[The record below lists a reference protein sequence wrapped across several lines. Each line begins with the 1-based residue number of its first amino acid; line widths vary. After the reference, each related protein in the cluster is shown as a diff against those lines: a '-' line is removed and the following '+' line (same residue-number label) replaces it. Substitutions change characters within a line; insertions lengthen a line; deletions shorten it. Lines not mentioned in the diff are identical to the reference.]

1 MFSKSLVLTLLGFA
15 TAKAAEFPYTT
26 LLRSGQPADAEYPFG
41 TGVTAKMDK
50 VLTNVLSGEDYGTW
64 DPMFPDNKTTVEVSN
79 NPDFFSILDAPDGG
93 VIGFVHFESPN
104 PSQIYALGLDQADD
118 GSLKVTSTEPVDF
131 SEYGG
136 AWVLC
141 AGSVTPWG
149 VHLGGEEYE
158 PNAAAFEKASC
169 LFDSQCEDSLQTLDP
184 YSFGKTIEMLRYFDV
199 YAEDGVTTLDDVK
212 QVYDPYNYGWGVEVQ
227 PVSGSSGKGTKWYTT
242 GRLSQELV
250 YVMPNNKTV
259 YITDD
264 GTNVGFFRV
273 ELDTPGDMSSG
284 TIYAA
289 KLEQKSAENGG
300 DFGLSW
306 VELGSST
313 QEELKATLDA
323 GLKFSDIFDSVD
335 PVNGTCADGYTSIN
349 QGGRGIEC
357 IKLVEGQENT
367 AAFFEPRRYGAY
379 LGATTEA
386 SKWEGFVY
394 DPYTNK
400 AYTSI
405 SDVRYGMEDSMKKG
419 ESDDTYDIGGP
430 NAIKLPYNPCGC
442 VYALDMDDNYVA
454 TSFTAALCGK
464 PMEEDEDGNS
474 CALDGISNPDN
485 VARIGKIILIGEDT
499 SAHQNDMVWAW
510 EPETGKLTRVATTP
524 YGSESTGINLYE
536 GKNGYSYLTHVT
548 QHPYGETDTDLVGK
562 DVNPSSEGPEGYVG
576 YWAIPSSED
585 LEKVLFQEVPVP
597 KTQEEKSK
605 LNVAPIVNEIKSTS
619 SPSPSSTTDSTTDS
633 STPSPMPEPTP
644 SSSAMTLS
652 TMGLVAAGLLTLA

>member
-26 LLRSGQPADAEYPFG
+26 LIRSGQPADAEYPFG

-158 PNAAAFEKASC
+158 PNAAAFEKSSC

-250 YVMPNNKTV
+250 VSLSPQGTCLWNN
-259 YITDD
+259 
-264 GTNVGFFRV
+264 
-273 ELDTPGDMSSG
+273 
-284 TIYAA
+284 YAA

-419 ESDDTYDIGGP
+419 EPDDTYDIGGP

-474 CALDGISNPDN
+474 CALD
-485 VARIGKIILIGEDT
+485 
-499 SAHQNDMVWAW
+499 
-510 EPETGKLTRVATTP
+510 ETGKLTRVATTP

-548 QHPYGETDTDLVGK
+548 QHPYGETDSDLVGK

-619 SPSPSSTTDSTTDS
+619 SPSPSSTTDS

-652 TMGLVAAGLLTLA
+652 TMGLVAAGLLTLLRSRERGMKHGRETFLNTQTALIDRHSGEIKIKRERTKYR